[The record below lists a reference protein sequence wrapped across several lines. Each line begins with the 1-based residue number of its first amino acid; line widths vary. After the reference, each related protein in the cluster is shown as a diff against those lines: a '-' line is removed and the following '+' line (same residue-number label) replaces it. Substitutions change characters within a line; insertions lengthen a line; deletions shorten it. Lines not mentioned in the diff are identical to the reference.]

1 MLNFGG
7 VCTSLRKIEIW
18 NETGAPSYHPTS
30 RHDGSNACWMST
42 GASHNCPPE
51 GEGMSDMSQSDTNQ
65 MNLKSKKMIIICIY
79 IYSSHPPLK
88 PQIKLFRLN
97 PTKGIKISQTTN
109 VGHRW
114 SQELLQLPMWAGTY
128 STCGDSMHL
137 FKLVYCIKND
147 GFFIESSSL

>member
-1 MLNFGG
+1 MYFPKKKWDLKWNWRTILPPHLKARWLQCMLDVHRRITQLPTGRWGDVRHVPIWYKPNEF
-7 VCTSLRKIEIW
+7 EIKK
-18 NETGAPSYHPTS
+18 N
-30 RHDGSNACWMST
+30 DN
-42 GASHNCPPE
+42 
-51 GEGMSDMSQSDTNQ
+51 
-65 MNLKSKKMIIICIY
+65 NLHIY
-79 IYSSHPPLK
+79 IYIVVILLWNPLK
-88 PQIKLFRLN
+88 KLFRVFQYFS
-97 PTKGIKISQTTN
+97 GIEISQTTN

>member
-1 MLNFGG
+1 MYFPKKNRDLKWNWRTILPPYLKARRLQCMLDVHRRITQLPTGRWGDVRHVPIWYKPNEF
-7 VCTSLRKIEIW
+7 EIKK
-18 NETGAPSYHPTS
+18 N
-30 RHDGSNACWMST
+30 DN
-42 GASHNCPPE
+42 
-51 GEGMSDMSQSDTNQ
+51 
-65 MNLKSKKMIIICIY
+65 NLHIY